1 MSKQFCL
8 HAEHLEYD
16 THETVFIYIY
26 IYIYIH
32 IYIYILKSKILH
44 LDDWTQF
51 VFIGQPSLLAHLF
64 T

>member
-16 THETVFIYIY
+16 THETVYIY
-26 IYIYIH
+26 IYTY

>member
-16 THETVFIYIY
+16 SHETV
-26 IYIYIH
+26 H
-32 IYIYILKSKILH
+32 IYRLKSKILH

-51 VFIGQPSLLAHLF
+51 VFIGHPSLLAHLF

>member
-1 MSKQFCL
+1 MHPSGCDMSKQFCL

-16 THETVFIYIY
+16 THETVY
-26 IYIYIH
+26 